1 MRAWTQGLLLVV
13 SLAACTSR
21 REPQC
26 GGTRDFDDEQCDS
39 PELAGRGGCLPRHE
53 VQGPQRILH
62 QPSSAPGE
70 PAALAPPLLLQRPLT
85 LGGAPVEH
93 AFPAE
98 QEVGGAVP
106 FYFEPPK
113 TFVFKDA
120 QLCSKAFG
128 EASWSCAVMKG
139 LGAGLAAVVPCERT
153 MWTGNL
159 RYFVRLRD
167 ASGETIESL
176 GSVREPL
183 VVAIRQTRQ
192 GGPPGLPHM
201 APPERCVWQDEAPR

>member
-1 MRAWTQGLLLVV
+1 MSARTQGILLIV
-13 SLAACTSR
+13 SLAACTR
-21 REPQC
+21 QREPQC
-26 GGTRDFDDEQCDS
+26 GGTRDYDDEMCDS
-39 PELAGRGGCLPRHE
+39 QGLADRGGCLPPREGHGQQKI
-53 VQGPQRILH
+53 VH

-70 PAALAPPLLLQRPLT
+70 PAALAPPLLLERALT

-93 AFPAE
+93 AFPTE
-98 QEVGGAVP
+98 QEVGVAIP
-106 FYFEPPK
+106 FYFEPPQ
-113 TFVFKDA
+113 TFVFKNA

-128 EASWSCAVMKG
+128 EAKWSCDVMRA

-176 GSVREPL
+176 GSAKEPF
-183 VVAIRQTRQ
+183 VVAVRQTRQ
-192 GGPPGLPHM
+192 GGPPGPPHM
-201 APPERCVWQDEAPR
+201 PPPERCVWQDDPPR